1 MEPEGILG
9 WIITVLLVLL
19 VATLVILYFR
29 GSFRRK
35 IDYPMRNV
43 PRVDE
48 PNFFLAIAGFASSLP
63 THACPIGF
71 YVEADEIYAARLQA
85 IQSAQRT
92 IHFETFYMTPGRRA
106 DDFAIALSERAQ
118 AGVSVQLVVDCH
130 GSSSIPK
137 KYWRSLKAAGV
148 EVHFFSPF
156 SWKAPL
162 DYNTRT
168 HRKLLLIDGEVALI
182 GGAGVSDEWDGKS
195 DTGGTAPWRDFEVRY
210 EGSILSTLEG
220 VFMENWTT
228 VGGTADLSSQVF
240 QPCPPKGQ
248 TAFVTMGTFSPE
260 NSALHILF
268 QASIQ
273 AARRRLWIS
282 SPYLVPDKHT
292 RKVLME
298 ASKAGVD
305 VRILTMGVRNDKAY
319 VYYTARELYGDLLK
333 AGVKIYEYEP
343 NMLHAKVVLVDDTW
357 VSHGSTN
364 MDERSFFLN
373 DEMNVSV
380 SDRHL
385 AQQVENFL
393 LDSFAKSALISLEN
407 WQNRSFLE
415 KVRGKFGLLF
425 RQLL

>member
-1 MEPEGILG
+1 MTLEGVLS
-9 WIITVLLVLL
+9 WIVAVLLVLL
-19 VATLVILYFR
+19 AAAILIPYFR

-35 IDYPMRNV
+35 ISYPMRNV

-48 PNFFLAIAGFASSLP
+48 PNFFLAIAGFSSSLP
-63 THACPIGF
+63 TQAHSTGF
-71 YVEADEIYAARLQA
+71 FVESDEIYAARLEA
-85 IQSAQRT
+85 IKSAQRT

-106 DDFAIALSERAQ
+106 DDFAIALGDRAQ
-118 AGVSVQLVVDCH
+118 AGVAVQLVVDHH
-130 GSSSIPK
+130 GSSAMPK
-137 KYWRSLKAAGV
+137 KYWKSLAAAGV

-156 SWKAPL
+156 TWRAPL

-168 HRKLLLIDGEVALI
+168 HRKLLLIDSKIALI

-210 EGSILSTLEG
+210 EGAILSTLEG

-228 VGGTADLSSQVF
+228 VGGTADLSLQVF

-268 QASIQ
+268 QTSIQ

-282 SPYLVPDKHT
+282 SPYLVPDKYT
-292 RKVLME
+292 RQVLVE
-298 ASKAGVD
+298 ASKSGVD

-319 VYYTARELYGDLLK
+319 VYYTARELYGDLLE
-333 AGVKIYEYEP
+333 AGVKIYEYAP
-343 NMLHAKVVLVDDTW
+343 NMLHAKVVLVDDSW

-385 AQQVENFL
+385 AQQVESFL
-393 LDSFAKSALISLEN
+393 LDSFANSTLITLKDWQDRPLLE
-407 WQNRSFLE
+407 QI
-415 KVRGKFGLLF
+415 RGKFGLIF

>member
-1 MEPEGILG
+1 MTLEEVLG
-9 WIITVLLVLL
+9 WIVAILLVLL
-19 VATLVILYFR
+19 VAAILIPYFR

-43 PRVDE
+43 PGVEE
-48 PNFFLAIAGFASSLP
+48 PNFFLAIAGFSSSLP
-63 THACPIGF
+63 THARPTNF
-71 YVEADEIYAARLQA
+71 FVEADEIYAARLRA

-118 AGVSVQLVVDCH
+118 AGVAVQLVIDHH
-130 GSSSIPK
+130 GASSIPK
-137 KYWRSLKAAGV
+137 KYWKSLMSAGV
-148 EVHFFSPF
+148 EVRFFSPF
-156 SWKAPL
+156 TWKAPL

-210 EGSILSTLEG
+210 EGAILSTLEG

-228 VGGTADLSSQVF
+228 VGGTADLSEKVF
-240 QPCPPKGQ
+240 QPCPPKGS

-260 NSALHILF
+260 NSSLHILF
-268 QASIQ
+268 QTNIQ

-282 SPYLVPDKHT
+282 SPYLVPDKNT
-292 RKVLME
+292 RDVLIA
-298 ASKAGVD
+298 ASHKGVD
-305 VRILTMGVRNDKAY
+305 VRILTMGVRNDKSY

-333 AGVKIYEYEP
+333 ADVKIYEYAP
-343 NMLHAKVVLVDDTW
+343 NMLHAKVILVDDTW

-364 MDERSFFLN
+364 LDERSFFLN
-373 DEMNVSV
+373 DELNVSV
-380 SDRHL
+380 SDRPL
-385 AQQVENFL
+385 AQQIETFL
-393 LDSFAKSALISLEN
+393 LDSFARSTHISLED
-407 WQNRSFLE
+407 WRNRPFLGQI
-415 KVRGKFGLLF
+415 RGRVGMLF